1 MKEENRMMQDEMMNE
16 EEIIGKEIEKELENT
31 PEKNT
36 EKNAQKEK
44 MINLMN
50 RYHSS
55 TGADKAEV
63 VQELLEEV
71 QGFLGFAITKYFP
84 AFKQECYEDL
94 YQECVVAF
102 LENIDKYDPE
112 KATITNFLTYPL
124 IHAMCSYT
132 NMRTN
137 KCSSYYSGIMN
148 RVRKAKKDFEMEGH
162 NPSVADIALK
172 TNLSVNKVETALRQI
187 TAADEVRYET
197 DADLDAMVREY
208 MKTPED
214 QVLEEEI
221 QETLKKS
228 FRKLS
233 EKDLK
238 LVFIAF
244 GFEDGTPKS
253 TNQVAK
259 LAGLSVNETSKSIAR
274 SLRLLADDEDLMHL
288 FGKSK
293 SHKKKDSANK
303 ALTISLI
310 PNDNIMDLFENLD
323 EEDYK
328 KKMDQIPD
336 TEYDGTFVI
345 NF

>member
-36 EKNAQKEK
+36 EKSAQKEK

-221 QETLKKS
+221 QETVNYSVIELPS
-228 FRKLS
+228 FHQK
-233 EKDLK
+233 
-238 LVFIAF
+238 
-244 GFEDGTPKS
+244 TPH
-253 TNQVAK
+253 
-259 LAGLSVNETSKSIAR
+259 G
-274 SLRLLADDEDLMHL
+274 
-288 FGKSK
+288 
-293 SHKKKDSANK
+293 
-303 ALTISLI
+303 ISWFLLI
-310 PNDNIMDLFENLD
+310 PTYAGDILWDD
-323 EEDYK
+323 CDH
-328 KKMDQIPD
+328 P
-336 TEYDGTFVI
+336 TP
-345 NF
+345 

>member
-36 EKNAQKEK
+36 EKSAQKEK

-137 KCSSYYSGIMN
+137 KCYYIMH
-148 RVRKAKKDFEMEGH
+148 KYCHLHEH
-162 NPSVADIALK
+162 N
-172 TNLSVNKVETALRQI
+172 
-187 TAADEVRYET
+187 
-197 DADLDAMVREY
+197 
-208 MKTPED
+208 
-214 QVLEEEI
+214 
-221 QETLKKS
+221 
-228 FRKLS
+228 FC
-233 EKDLK
+233 
-238 LVFIAF
+238 
-244 GFEDGTPKS
+244 
-253 TNQVAK
+253 
-259 LAGLSVNETSKSIAR
+259 
-274 SLRLLADDEDLMHL
+274 
-288 FGKSK
+288 
-293 SHKKKDSANK
+293 
-303 ALTISLI
+303 
-310 PNDNIMDLFENLD
+310 
-323 EEDYK
+323 
-328 KKMDQIPD
+328 
-336 TEYDGTFVI
+336 
-345 NF
+345 